1 VPLRSVLLVLL
12 WLRLCRAGLFVSS
25 CENTCGIMYRRIQ
38 STTLHSTPITA
49 GSTAYSVIPAK
60 AGIQANWNG
69 ERTWI
74 PACAGMTR
82 CGENGQREPPF
93 SSSLGE
99 RKIMKHFVVTS
110 GFLLWLQLCCAGLS
124 DESQTT
130 SGRRNLQQLSGV
142 AFEYRAL
149 FDLGT
154 TQRFYFIDALPVAE
168 NVWKVGAEH

>member
-12 WLRLCRAGLFVSS
+12 WLRLCRAGHFVSS

-99 RKIMKHFVVTS
+99 RKIMKHFVVNTIFV
-110 GFLLWLQLCCAGLS
+110 FLAATLRFSESPPRTCTLFNRWQYAIRARDRRPATVKSIERARILALIEIQLLS
-124 DESQTT
+124 VIRDRHS
-130 SGRRNLQQLSGV
+130 R
-142 AFEYRAL
+142 
-149 FDLGT
+149 
-154 TQRFYFIDALPVAE
+154 
-168 NVWKVGAEH
+168 H